1 MEKNCKYFI
10 CYLYDDYKIKSLQII
25 LPETRAYVKDYDEKI
40 KQTFFK
46 DHGLLNNQ
54 NIIWDKVSTDIE
66 RELNS
71 GPVYNKKLLKT
82 KKTLTVMKLQIFT
95 NKKYIKQTNNTCLA
109 VTSFDSIIKIDENY
123 YPQVFLKECK
133 YIQKSNQTYYW

>member
-71 GPVYNKKLLKT
+71 GPVYNKKLEDQK
-82 KKTLTVMKLQIFT
+82 
-95 NKKYIKQTNNTCLA
+95 NPYGDE
-109 VTSFDSIIKIDENY
+109 VTDFHE
-123 YPQVFLKECK
+123 
-133 YIQKSNQTYYW
+133 